1 MNMGQGTVRAM
12 LLAAKARRE
21 ALEGKAPDVAG
32 QTKTKKTVTADGAV
46 SARASGKA
54 SVPVLRR
61 ERIRQVEPEDI
72 AGAPPSQVLADP
84 GAYRR
89 RRLQHRA
96 AFWLRFGVNRRNGS
110 FYEMKPHKMPDPVAL
125 LLLLRE
131 QAIVSDEQLDA
142 AWRVVS
148 ESKLWR
154 AARQTDEQDSEAESA
169 KSGSPESVVRQLASR
184 S

>member
-1 MNMGQGTVRAM
+1 MGQGTVRAM

-21 ALEGKAPDVAG
+21 ALEGEAPDVAG
-32 QTKTKKTVTADGAV
+32 GTKTKKTAADRAV
-46 SARASGKA
+46 PARASGKA
-54 SVPVLRR
+54 PVPVLRR
-61 ERIRQVEPEDI
+61 ERIRQAEPEDV

-148 ESKLWR
+148 ESKLWL
-154 AARQTDEQDSEAESA
+154 AARQTDEQNSEAEPAKQGSSESA
-169 KSGSPESVVRQLASR
+169 VRQLGRR